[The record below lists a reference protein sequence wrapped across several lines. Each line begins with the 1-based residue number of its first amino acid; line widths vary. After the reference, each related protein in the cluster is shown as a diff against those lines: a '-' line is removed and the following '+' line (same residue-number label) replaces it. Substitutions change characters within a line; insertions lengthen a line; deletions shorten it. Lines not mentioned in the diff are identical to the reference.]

1 MANARIGQLLKLV
14 LRRVQSYS
22 FQYIS
27 TIYQKPLLQMLIFF
41 QMIRHF
47 FRFSMIL
54 RHHQNFSIGLP
65 VENDIQPSC
74 LKAVQIC
81 FFFS

>member
-1 MANARIGQLLKLV
+1 MLKL
-14 LRRVQSYS
+14 
-22 FQYIS
+22 
-27 TIYQKPLLQMLIFF
+27 F

-47 FRFSMIL
+47 FWFSMIL
-54 RHHQNFSIGLP
+54 RHHQSFSMGLP
-65 VENDIQPSC
+65 VENDTQPSY